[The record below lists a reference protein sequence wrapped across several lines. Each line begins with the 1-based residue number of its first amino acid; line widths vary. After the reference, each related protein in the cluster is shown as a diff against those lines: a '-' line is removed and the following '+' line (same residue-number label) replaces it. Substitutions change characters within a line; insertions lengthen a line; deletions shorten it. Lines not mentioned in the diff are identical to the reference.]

1 MMYKKQNDDFLK
13 FLITERFIKPWTE
26 GDFENYKSLSSV
38 SRLELFITSSCNQK
52 CEYCYL
58 CKYEDS
64 LYPKEI
70 REQETILKNLQIFL
84 NFLLENKV
92 KIYSADLFSGEI
104 WHTDFGLKVLE
115 LIYEYLMKGLQIRQ
129 FIVAS
134 NCSFIESK
142 QHFFKIQKYIKLYRE
157 IGSSLDF
164 SISIDG
170 KINEDISRQLKNGQR
185 DEEFYDKLFSFAA
198 YNHFGFHPMISACT
212 IENAKENYLWF
223 KNECKKHDLNF
234 YNAVMFLEVRNN
246 DWTKEKLE
254 HYADFLKF
262 YIDDVSITYPKSLKF
277 RNKVLEDLTTIYPG
291 QVYSADEINKTY
303 SRLSAL
309 KVFSSVNV
317 GMTQCDTNK
326 VNCSISL
333 AQSKLQ
339 GFKVNLEA
347 SVNSSGLFGIS
358 PQITYYHKN
367 IFRGGEWLNLGFMG
381 NFQFKFKDAIQKEY
395 KAIVDGMFATLR
407 SSERDR
413 SMNRFRERV
422 SNMKGG
428 NQLRSERERLFNKVR
443 QLEQDIALLENN
455 IGFFSK
461 SKNAETLIADVREK
475 IERSKRDMAEIIEK
489 IKLID
494 EQEAQHNA

>member
-1 MMYKKQNDDFLK
+1 MYKKQNDDFLK

-262 YIDDVSITYPKSLKF
+262 YIDHVIDAFPD
-277 RNKVLEDLTTIYPG
+277 NKIDGFVEYLTG
-291 QVYSADEINKTY
+291 INKY
-303 SRLSAL
+303 NFGEHY
-309 KVFSSVNV
+309 VPFNII
-317 GMTQCDTNK
+317 TQK
-326 VNCSISL
+326 LYAAGCSISDTL
-333 AQSKLQ
+333 T
-339 GFKVNLEA
+339 V
-347 SVNSSGLFGIS
+347 
-358 PQITYYHKN
+358 
-367 IFRGGEWLNLGFMG
+367 RLGDLSICPCHRLSYSEYNYG
-381 NFQFKFKDAIQKEY
+381 KFVVKDNK
-395 KAIVDGMFATLR
+395 IVDIESNNIYMANRILMANNDLCH
-407 SSERDR
+407 SECDCCIY
-413 SMNRFRERV
+413 NDFCL
-422 SNMKGG
+422 KGCFG
-428 NQLRSERERLFNKVR
+428 C
-443 QLEQDIALLENN
+443 QLEEENDPFMPIESVCNMLKTKIDVTIEHFEQRGIIKKLEEIPNTDPRYLDIIKYLNFVKA
-455 IGFFSK
+455 
-461 SKNAETLIADVREK
+461 R
-475 IERSKRDMAEIIEK
+475 KRKE
-489 IKLID
+489 
-494 EQEAQHNA
+494 